1 LDSTDTSTRGAVVVG
16 VTGPGRETAA
26 LMFAAE
32 CAGRDR
38 AEVVLVH
45 AYGAALPP
53 PPPSVL
59 MTCSQAADT
68 ADWVLKGVE
77 EEFAGVA
84 TLVEERSR

>member
-1 LDSTDTSTRGAVVVG
+1 MRSTDTTTRGGVVVG

-26 LMFAAE
+26 LKFAAE
-32 CAGRDR
+32 WAARER

-59 MTCSQAADT
+59 MTYRRPPTSPT
-68 ADWVLKGVE
+68 GSSR
-77 EEFAGVA
+77 GSR
-84 TLVEERSR
+84 RSSRN

>member
-1 LDSTDTSTRGAVVVG
+1 MRSTATTTRGGVVVG

-26 LMFAAE
+26 LKFAAE
-32 CAGRDR
+32 WAARER

-59 MTCSQAADT
+59 MTYSEAADV
-68 ADWVLKGVE
+68 ADR
-77 EEFAGVA
+77 AGRGGSSWA
-84 TLVEERSR
+84 FTRGARPGRP